1 MSARFTRTLLV
12 LTALATASV
21 ACTQST
27 EEPSPNETT
36 SAAEAE
42 IVGGRTT
49 TANPAI
55 GAFVDASGPFCTGT
69 LVTKRVIVTAAHC
82 FEDARADRMVFAI
95 GPNANKPQAI
105 LKVAQLAQ
113 HPQYD
118 GQAIRNDIAVAVLA
132 EDATVAPIPVNE
144 EAFDAS
150 WVGKSLAFVGYGV
163 TSGWTGAGA
172 GVKRVVSMPITQVNA
187 TQFAY
192 GDRTRNTCFGD
203 SGGPAL
209 VDRGNGKLTVAG
221 VTSFGDSSCT
231 AFGVDTRV
239 DAFKAFLAPFLSAH

>member
-82 FEDARADRMVFAI
+82 FEDARAEFREFI
-95 GPNANKPQAI
+95 EE
-105 LKVAQLAQ
+105 
-113 HPQYD
+113 
-118 GQAIRNDIAVAVLA
+118 
-132 EDATVAPIPVNE
+132 EDAAMSKGDFTGLGNVSAANE
-144 EAFDAS
+144 S
-150 WVGKSLAFVGYGV
+150 
-163 TSGWTGAGA
+163 
-172 GVKRVVSMPITQVNA
+172 RV
-187 TQFAY
+187 
-192 GDRTRNTCFGD
+192 
-203 SGGPAL
+203 
-209 VDRGNGKLTVAG
+209 
-221 VTSFGDSSCT
+221 
-231 AFGVDTRV
+231 
-239 DAFKAFLAPFLSAH
+239 

>member
-1 MSARFTRTLLV
+1 MSVRSSLRLLA
-12 LTALATASV
+12 LTALATAAT
-21 ACTQST
+21 ACTQATDAPEASEAT
-27 EEPSPNETT
+27 
-36 SAAEAE
+36 AATEAE
-42 IVGGRTT
+42 IVGGKTT

-69 LVTKRVIVTAAHC
+69 LVTKRVVVTAAHC
-82 FEDARADRMVFAI
+82 FEGVRAARIAFAI
-95 GPNANKPQAI
+95 GANANAPQT
-105 LKVAQLAQ
+105 LLRVAQLAQ

-118 GQAIRNDIAVAVLA
+118 GQAIQNDIAVAVLS
-132 EDATVAPIPVNE
+132 EDASVAPIPVNE
-144 EAFDAS
+144 QALDAS
-150 WVGKSLAFVGYGV
+150 WVGKPLAFVGYGV
-163 TSGWTGAGA
+163 TNGRTNTGS
-172 GVKRVVSMPITQVNA
+172 GVKRVVSMPIAQVGP

-209 VDRGNGKLTVAG
+209 VDRGSGQLAVVG
-221 VTSFGDSSCT
+221 VTSFGDSTCT

>member
-1 MSARFTRTLLV
+1 MSVRSSLRLLA
-12 LTALATASV
+12 LIALGTAAT
-21 ACTQST
+21 ACTQAT
-27 EEPSPNETT
+27 EDPAPGEAT
-36 SAAEAE
+36 AATEAE
-42 IVGGRTT
+42 IVGGKTT
-49 TANPAI
+49 TANPAV

-82 FEDARADRMVFAI
+82 FEDVRAARIAFAI
-95 GPNANKPQAI
+95 GPNANAPQT
-105 LKVAQLAQ
+105 LLRVAQLAQ

-132 EDATVAPIPVNE
+132 EDAAVTPIPVNE
-144 EAFDAS
+144 QALDAS
-150 WVGKSLAFVGYGV
+150 WVGKSLSFVGYGV
-163 TSGWTGAGA
+163 TNGWTGAGN
-172 GVKRVVSMPITQVNA
+172 GVKRAVSMPIAQVGA

-209 VDRGNGKLTVAG
+209 VDRGNGQLAVVG
-221 VTSFGDSSCT
+221 VTSFGDASCT

-239 DAFKAFLAPFLSAH
+239 DAFKAFLAPFLAAH